1 MKTWEDFLSEAKEIN
16 DSINQ
21 EIEYL
26 EILANIVNTIIGKRK
41 KIGISQR
48 ELAEKCGL
56 PHSSIARIESCNV
69 KPNIETLIKIMKPL
83 NLTISIIDR

>member
-16 DSINQ
+16 DSIKQ

-26 EILANIVNTIIGKRK
+26 EILAYIVNTIIEKRK
-41 KIGISQR
+41 KIGLSQR

-56 PHSSIARIESCNV
+56 PHSSIARIESCIV